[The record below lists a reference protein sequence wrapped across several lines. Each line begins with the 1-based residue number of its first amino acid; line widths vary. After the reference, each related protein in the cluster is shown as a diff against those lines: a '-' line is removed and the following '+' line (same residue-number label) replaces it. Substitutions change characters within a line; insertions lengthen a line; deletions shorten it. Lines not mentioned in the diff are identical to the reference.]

1 MGDDLPKIIIN
12 CGDPSGIG
20 LDLIVFLAEKLFN
33 ASITILANKEALVQ
47 RAGLHG
53 KKLAFQENVS
63 LHKGDGRLYVKNI
76 HYENDVIPGLPN
88 KHNSKA
94 QMQMI
99 DYAVKECMAMNYDAL
114 VTLPIS
120 KEILSDSG
128 NKFTGHTEY
137 IAKLSNTKNQ
147 EVMMLVHNK
156 LRVALATTHI
166 PLSDVPKTITREKLE
181 KIILTLHNDLK
192 TKFKVLSPR
201 ITVTGLNPH
210 AGENGEF
217 GNEELTVLI
226 PIINKLNEQGCNLV
240 GPIPADTAF
249 TPGHIKKTDAFL
261 AMFHDQGL
269 APFKALSFGK
279 GVNVTL
285 GLPFIRTS
293 VDHGTAFNIVGS
305 KEIDPSS
312 FYEAIFTA
320 IELSA

>member
-53 KKLAFQENVS
+53 KKLVFQENVS

-76 HYENDVIPGLPN
+76 DYENDVIPGLPN
-88 KHNSKA
+88 KNNSKA

-226 PIINKLNEQGCNLV
+226 PTINKLNGQGCNLV

>member
-1 MGDDLPKIIIN
+1 
-12 CGDPSGIG
+12 
-20 LDLIVFLAEKLFN
+20 
-33 ASITILANKEALVQ
+33 
-47 RAGLHG
+47 
-53 KKLAFQENVS
+53 
-63 LHKGDGRLYVKNI
+63 
-76 HYENDVIPGLPN
+76 
-88 KHNSKA
+88 
-94 QMQMI
+94 MQMI

-279 GVNVTL
+279 GVNITL

-293 VDHGTAFNIVGS
+293 VDHGTAFDIVGS

>member
-53 KKLAFQENVS
+53 KKLVFQENVS

-76 HYENDVIPGLPN
+76 DYENDVIPGLPN
-88 KHNSKA
+88 KNNSKA

-181 KIILTLHNDLK
+181 KILLTLHNDLK

-226 PIINKLNEQGCNLV
+226 PTINKLNGQGCNLV